1 MEMGKNKSE
10 KFSMDFVMA
19 GMAAIVSKST
29 AAPIER
35 VKLLLQNQGEMIKR
49 GQLHQPY
56 NGVGDCF
63 KRVLRDEGL
72 FSFWRGNQANV
83 IRYFPTQFA
92 FAFPSIE
99 LSLSNIQ
106 RTSKPV
112 KRTSFCICLAF
123 SHLSVVFHLSL
134 HSHHFPPKGED
145 LIQGLLEKWS
155 WRLGFTMEP
164 EHQKEKE
171 NDGKKVWSCDTQEKV
186 GAAMVKIVRGE
197 KQKEDG
203 VVSSGWCMLAFNF
216 AFKGYFKSIFGH
228 SKEKDGYM
236 MWFAGNV
243 ASGSAAGAT
252 TSLFLYHLDYARTR
266 LGTDAKGCSINGQR
280 KFNGLFDVY
289 RKTLSS
295 DGIVGLY
302 RGFGASI
309 MGITLYRGM
318 YFGIYDT
325 IKPIILVGPLEGNF
339 LASFFLGWSIT
350 TVSGVCAYPFDTVRR
365 RMMLTSGQS
374 IKYRSS
380 MHAFREIVHLEGF
393 TALFRGVTANMLLG
407 VAGAGV
413 LAGYD
418 QLHRLASRQGYSFE
432 SYQGALK

>member
-1 MEMGKNKSE
+1 MDIGKNKSGN
-10 KFSMDFVMA
+10 FSMDFVMA
-19 GMAAIVSKST
+19 GMVAITSKSA

-49 GQLHQPY
+49 GQLHKPY

-63 KRVLRDEGL
+63 KRVFREEGL

-83 IRYFPTQFA
+83 IRYFPTQ
-92 FAFPSIE
+92 
-99 LSLSNIQ
+99 
-106 RTSKPV
+106 
-112 KRTSFCICLAF
+112 
-123 SHLSVVFHLSL
+123 
-134 HSHHFPPKGED
+134 
-145 LIQGLLEKWS
+145 
-155 WRLGFTMEP
+155 
-164 EHQKEKE
+164 
-171 NDGKKVWSCDTQEKV
+171 
-186 GAAMVKIVRGE
+186 
-197 KQKEDG
+197 
-203 VVSSGWCMLAFNF
+203 AFNF
-216 AFKGYFKSIFGH
+216 AFKGYFKSIFGR

-266 LGTDAKGCSINGQR
+266 LGTDAKGCSINRQCQF
-280 KFNGLFDVY
+280 KGLLDVY

-325 IKPIILVGPLEGNF
+325 MKPLLLVGPLEGNF
-339 LASFFLGWSIT
+339 IASFFLGWSIT

-374 IKYRSS
+374 LKYRSS
-380 MHAFREIVHLEGF
+380 IHAFREIIHLEGF
-393 TALFRGVTANMLLG
+393 SALFRGVTANMLLG

-418 QLHRLASRQGYSFE
+418 QLHRVAHRQGYVFE
-432 SYQGALK
+432 SYKGTLK

>member
-19 GMAAIVSKST
+19 GMAAIMSKSA

-49 GQLHQPY
+49 GSLQKPY

-63 KRVLRDEGL
+63 KRVLKDEGL

-83 IRYFPTQFA
+83 IRYFPTQ
-92 FAFPSIE
+92 
-99 LSLSNIQ
+99 
-106 RTSKPV
+106 
-112 KRTSFCICLAF
+112 
-123 SHLSVVFHLSL
+123 
-134 HSHHFPPKGED
+134 
-145 LIQGLLEKWS
+145 
-155 WRLGFTMEP
+155 
-164 EHQKEKE
+164 
-171 NDGKKVWSCDTQEKV
+171 
-186 GAAMVKIVRGE
+186 
-197 KQKEDG
+197 
-203 VVSSGWCMLAFNF
+203 AFNF
-216 AFKGYFKSIFGH
+216 AFKGYFKSIFGR
-228 SKEKDGYM
+228 SKEKDGYV

-266 LGTDAKGCSINGQR
+266 LGTDSERQFKG
-280 KFNGLFDVY
+280 LLDVY
-289 RKTLSS
+289 RETLST
-295 DGIVGLY
+295 DGVVGLY

-309 MGITLYRGM
+309 MGITLYRGL

-325 IKPIILVGPLEGNF
+325 MKPILLVGPLEGNF
-339 LASFFLGWSIT
+339 FASFFLGWSIT

-374 IKYRSS
+374 KKYRSAI
-380 MHAFREIVHLEGF
+380 HAFREIVHFEGF
-393 TALFRGVTANMLLG
+393 SALFRGVTANMLLG

-418 QLHRLASRQGYSFE
+418 QLHRVAHRQGYMFE

>member
-1 MEMGKNKSE
+1 MEMGKKNKTE

-19 GMAAIVSKST
+19 GMAAVMSKST

-35 VKLLLQNQGEMIKR
+35 VKLLLQNQGELIKS
-49 GQLHQPY
+49 GHLHQPY
-56 NGVGDCF
+56 KGVGDCF
-63 KRVLRDEGL
+63 KRVLREEGL

-83 IRYFPTQFA
+83 IRYFPTQ
-92 FAFPSIE
+92 
-99 LSLSNIQ
+99 
-106 RTSKPV
+106 
-112 KRTSFCICLAF
+112 
-123 SHLSVVFHLSL
+123 
-134 HSHHFPPKGED
+134 
-145 LIQGLLEKWS
+145 
-155 WRLGFTMEP
+155 
-164 EHQKEKE
+164 
-171 NDGKKVWSCDTQEKV
+171 
-186 GAAMVKIVRGE
+186 
-197 KQKEDG
+197 
-203 VVSSGWCMLAFNF
+203 AFNF
-216 AFKGYFKSIFGH
+216 AFKGYFKSFFGR
-228 SKEKDGYM
+228 SKEEDGYM

-266 LGTDAKGCSINGQR
+266 LGTDTKGCSMNGQR
-280 KFNGLFDVY
+280 QFKGLIDVY

-325 IKPIILVGPLEGNF
+325 MKPIILVGPLEGNF
-339 LASFFLGWSIT
+339 FASFFLGWSIT

-374 IKYRSS
+374 MKYRSS
-380 MHAFREIVHLEGF
+380 MHAFCEIVHLEGF
-393 TALFRGVTANMLLG
+393 TALYRGVTANMLLG

-418 QLHRLASRQGYSFE
+418 QLHRFANRQGYILE

>member
-19 GMAAIVSKST
+19 GMAAILSKSA

-49 GQLHQPY
+49 GSLQKPY

-63 KRVLRDEGL
+63 KRVLKEEGL

-83 IRYFPTQFA
+83 IRYFPTQ
-92 FAFPSIE
+92 
-99 LSLSNIQ
+99 
-106 RTSKPV
+106 
-112 KRTSFCICLAF
+112 
-123 SHLSVVFHLSL
+123 
-134 HSHHFPPKGED
+134 
-145 LIQGLLEKWS
+145 
-155 WRLGFTMEP
+155 
-164 EHQKEKE
+164 
-171 NDGKKVWSCDTQEKV
+171 
-186 GAAMVKIVRGE
+186 
-197 KQKEDG
+197 
-203 VVSSGWCMLAFNF
+203 AFNF
-216 AFKGYFKSIFGH
+216 AFKGYFKSIFGR
-228 SKEKDGYM
+228 SKEKDGYA

-266 LGTDAKGCSINGQR
+266 LGTDGQR
-280 KFNGLFDVY
+280 QFKGLLDVY
-289 RKTLSS
+289 RETLST
-295 DGIVGLY
+295 DGVVGLY

-309 MGITLYRGM
+309 MGITLYRGL

-325 IKPIILVGPLEGNF
+325 MKPILLVGPLEGNF
-339 LASFFLGWSIT
+339 FASFFLGWSIT

-374 IKYRSS
+374 KKYRGAI
-380 MHAFREIVHLEGF
+380 HAFREIAQLEGF
-393 TALFRGVTANMLLG
+393 SALFRGVTANMLLG

-418 QLHRLASRQGYSFE
+418 QLHRVAHRQGYIFE

>member
-1 MEMGKNKSE
+1 MEIGKHKSE

-19 GMAAIVSKST
+19 GMAAVVSKST

-83 IRYFPTQFA
+83 IRYFPTQ
-92 FAFPSIE
+92 
-99 LSLSNIQ
+99 
-106 RTSKPV
+106 
-112 KRTSFCICLAF
+112 
-123 SHLSVVFHLSL
+123 
-134 HSHHFPPKGED
+134 
-145 LIQGLLEKWS
+145 
-155 WRLGFTMEP
+155 
-164 EHQKEKE
+164 
-171 NDGKKVWSCDTQEKV
+171 
-186 GAAMVKIVRGE
+186 
-197 KQKEDG
+197 
-203 VVSSGWCMLAFNF
+203 AFNF
-216 AFKGYFKSIFGH
+216 AFKGYFKSIFGR
-228 SKEKDGYM
+228 SKRKMVTM
-236 MWFAGNV
+236 MCRWNV

-252 TSLFLYHLDYARTR
+252 TSLFLYHLDYVRTR
-266 LGTDAKGCSINGQR
+266 LGADAKGCTINGRRQF
-280 KFNGLFDVY
+280 KGLFDVY

-295 DGIVGLY
+295 DGVVGLY

-374 IKYRSS
+374 LKYRSS

-418 QLHRLASRQGYSFE
+418 QLHRLASRQGYDFE